1 MNKDA
6 LIKKISKD
14 SKLKKKKT
22 VKVFNK
28 VFDLISKEIKKGREV
43 SIGEFGD
50 FVISRQELKIVQQ
63 KNKSGVVIPPKD
75 IIEFK
80 VSEKLNS
87 FLNSNE

>member
-14 SKLKKKKT
+14 SKLKRKKT

-43 SIGEFGD
+43 AVGDFGD

-87 FLNSNE
+87 YLNSNE

>member
-87 FLNSNE
+87 YLNSNE

>member
-6 LIKKISKD
+6 LIKRISKD

-28 VFDLISKEIKKGREV
+28 LFDLISKEIKKGREV
-43 SIGEFGD
+43 SIEGFGD
-50 FVISRQELKIVQQ
+50 FVISRQELKIFHQ
-63 KNKSGVVIPPKD
+63 KNNSGLVMPPKD

-80 VSEKLNS
+80 ISVTLNS
-87 FLNSNE
+87 YLNSNE

>member
-6 LIKKISKD
+6 LIKRISKD

-43 SIGEFGD
+43 TIGDFGD
-50 FVISRQELKIVQQ
+50 FVISRQEMKIVQQ
-63 KNKSGVVIPPKD
+63 KNKSGTVIPPKD

-80 VSEKLNS
+80 VSGKLNS
-87 FLNSNE
+87 YLNSNE

>member
-6 LIKKISKD
+6 LIKRISKD

-28 VFDLISKEIKKGREV
+28 LFDLISKEIKKGREV
-43 SIGEFGD
+43 SIEGFGD
-50 FVISRQELKIVQQ
+50 FVISRQELKIIHQ
-63 KNKSGVVIPPKD
+63 KNESGLVMPPKD

-80 VSEKLNS
+80 ISVTLNS
-87 FLNSNE
+87 YLNSNE